1 MSRSRP
7 TPTEPW
13 IAARAAVHARVL
25 TQALVETWGSLDYL
39 ARVMETHSPDAT
51 RAVLETAAGTARGRW
66 RIIRLEQHQ
75 LAASAP
81 RARIRLEV
89 TGAGVRYVIVAEPA
103 HSNEDAYHALAGHRE
118 TP

>member
-1 MSRSRP
+1 
-7 TPTEPW
+7 
-13 IAARAAVHARVL
+13 VL

-39 ARVMETHSPDAT
+39 ARVMQTHSPDAT

-75 LAASAP
+75 LAAPAP

-103 HSNEDAYHALAGHRE
+103 CPQEDNPHALSRDRA
-118 TP
+118 TA